1 MIAGDGGYVSADM
14 NEPGAWRIRTA
25 LIIVLVLVLGGVVWA
40 KRARLG
46 AEAAA
51 QPVASPTQPV
61 IEFSA
66 DDLLTV
72 TPAELRRTVPFSGSL
87 IAVNTALVKVKVAG
101 ELLAVTVRQGE
112 PVRAGQ
118 VVARVD
124 PTDVQARVNARSADL
139 EVARAQLQLSEK
151 NRDTQRVLLEK
162 NFISKNTFDS
172 TQSGYEVALARL
184 HVAEAELVSA
194 RKALGDAV
202 LYAPLAGIVAERFAE
217 PGERVAVDARVLS
230 IVDLSRLEIEASLP
244 ASAIGAIGIGQE
256 AGFAVDGFGER
267 RFQGRVTRISPV
279 TAVGTRSVAVYVA
292 IENLGNA
299 LRAGLFVKGELLVSR
314 VANALTVPAFA
325 VRQERNMNFVYAI
338 EGNAL
343 ARRAVVVERDGPD
356 APVRIVSGLAAG
368 DRIVRGNLGTL
379 REGAS
384 VRVRGAEGRQP

>member
-1 MIAGDGGYVSADM
+1 M
-14 NEPGAWRIRTA
+14 NKPGAWRIRT
-25 LIIVLVLVLGGVVWA
+25 VLVLLLVLVVGGIVWVWA
-40 KRARLG
+40 QRARV
-46 AEAAA
+46 ATETAA
-51 QPVASPTQPV
+51 QPVAPAKQAV
-61 IEFSA
+61 IEFA
-66 DDLLTV
+66 PEDLLTV

-112 PVRAGQ
+112 PVKAGQ

-162 NFISKNTFDS
+162 NFISKNAFDS
-172 TQSGYEVALARL
+172 TQSGYEVAVARL

-202 LYAPLAGIVAERFAE
+202 LHAPIAGIVSERFAE

-256 AGFAVDGFGER
+256 AAFAVDGFGER
-267 RFQGRVTRISPV
+267 KFQGRVTRISPA
-279 TAVGTRSVAVYVA
+279 TAAGTRSVAVYVA
-292 IENLGNA
+292 IANPGNA
-299 LRAGLFVKGELLVSR
+299 LRAGLFVKGELLLSR
-314 VANALTVPAFA
+314 IENALAVPASA
-325 VRQERNMNFVYAI
+325 VRQERGASFVYAI
-338 EGNAL
+338 EGGVL
-343 ARRAVVVERDGPD
+343 ARKAVVVERDGPD
-356 APVRIVSGLAAG
+356 APVRIVSGIAAG
-368 DRIVRGNLGTL
+368 DRIVRGNLGVL